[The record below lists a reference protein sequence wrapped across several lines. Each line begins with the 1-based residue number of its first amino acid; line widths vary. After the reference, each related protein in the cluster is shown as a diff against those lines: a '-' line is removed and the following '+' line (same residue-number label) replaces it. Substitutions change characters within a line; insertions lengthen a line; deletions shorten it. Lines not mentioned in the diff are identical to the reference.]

1 MIWLTVVL
9 VVVGLPL
16 AALLFG
22 ADSRDG
28 RDWKNPDKSL
38 RPLPD
43 RDLAPLHMVGAGGS
57 ALVHR
62 RARVKHA

>member
-1 MIWLTVVL
+1 MIWLVVAL

-28 RDWKNPDKSL
+28 RDWQPLCGLPSPSPDADWPS
-38 RPLPD
+38 PD
-43 RDLAPLHMVGAGGS
+43 TVRETGR
-57 ALVHR
+57 LVPR
-62 RARVKHA
+62 RELVKQS

>member
-1 MIWLTVVL
+1 MIWLVVAL

-28 RDWKNPDKSL
+28 RDWKPLCGLPSPSPDADWPSPGTVCEIG
-38 RPLPD
+38 RFVP
-43 RDLAPLHMVGAGGS
+43 RCE
-57 ALVHR
+57 LV
-62 RARVKHA
+62 KQS